1 MFTGIV
7 EEVGKIYKIYQKP
20 MRLGIDIEADQV
32 IQGTKIGDSIAIDG
46 VCLTV
51 IQINKKVLSFE
62 AIPETVKTTTLSGLC
77 AEKKVNLERALKVGD
92 RLGGHCYSREVHGQN
107 GKWDDWQNNLPQ

>member
-1 MFTGIV
+1 MFTGII

-32 IQGTKIGDSIAIDG
+32 IQGTKIGDSIAVDG

-51 IQINKKVLSFE
+51 VQINKNILSFE
-62 AIPETVKTTTLSGLC
+62 AIPETIRATTLSGL
-77 AEKKVNLERALKVGD
+77 ALGQKVNLERALKLSSIGFLRV
-92 RLGGHCYSREVHGQN
+92 R
-107 GKWDDWQNNLPQ
+107 